1 MKTVI
6 PTVNAQTAERYVI
19 TAILIL
25 TRVSVTSVSVSLLLQ
40 SAQTAV
46 RRQAMTRSQ
55 TALTALLPIPETM
68 LRSIRISA
76 IHRQLQL

>member
-19 TAILIL
+19 TAILTL
-25 TRVSVTSVSVSLLLQ
+25 TRVSVTSVRISLLLR

-46 RRQAMTRSQ
+46 HRQAMTRSQ

-76 IHRQLQL
+76 MHRQLQL